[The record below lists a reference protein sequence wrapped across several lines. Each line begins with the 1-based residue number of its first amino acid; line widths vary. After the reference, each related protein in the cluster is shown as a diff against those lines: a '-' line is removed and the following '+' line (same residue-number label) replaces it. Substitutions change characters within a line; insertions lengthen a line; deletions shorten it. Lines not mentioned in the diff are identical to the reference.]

1 MDTMKL
7 LFKLAEKQNL
17 RQRISDM
24 FGGQKINFTEKRAVL
39 HTALRAPR
47 DHKNREN
54 LDEEIHEEVHEVLDK
69 IKLFTSRVRR

>member
-1 MDTMKL
+1 
-7 LFKLAEKQNL
+7 
-17 RQRISDM
+17 M